1 MIAPRKFRTKQ
12 AQKRENIRVAL
23 KTTAMLLGVVLLFG
37 SIGYVSRLDKF
48 RIQNI
53 YVDTTGVL
61 EQTAIANVIEAELDT
76 SYFGLW
82 PKDSIIILGHHKDIA
97 EKLRREFPRIKDIII
112 NRSGLFALN
121 ADIVERE
128 PKALWCG
135 DVVPP
140 IAQEQTSDE
149 MRITDN
155 LWGTCYLMDEAGYIY
170 AKAPA
175 YSGNVFPRYYGSL
188 QNAEPIDQ
196 YYIPTEEFLRWQD
209 FYAKISFEETVPQ
222 AILFA
227 DERDAELYLSN
238 GLCILLPRNEE
249 MELLERRLKALFE
262 SEEVDTEREIEYIDL
277 RFGSKAFIKYIDEE
291 EEIE

>member
-23 KTTAMLLGVVLLFG
+23 KITAATLGIVALVG
-37 SIGYVSRLDKF
+37 GIGYASHLEEL

-61 EQTAIANVIEAELDT
+61 SKEIVAGAIGAQLEG

-82 PKDSIIILGHHKDIA
+82 PRDSIAVIGRKRLG
-97 EKLRREFPRIKDIII
+97 EKIHEQFPRIDTITMK
-112 NRSGLFALN
+112 RPGLFTISAE
-121 ADIVERE
+121 IVERE

-140 IAQEQTSDE
+140 VAQEQTSDE

-155 LWGTCYLMDEAGYIY
+155 LWGTCYLMDHEGFIY
-170 AKAPA
+170 TKAPA

-188 QNAEPIDQ
+188 EHAEPIGQ
-196 YYIPTEEFLRWQD
+196 NYIPVEDFIRWQD
-209 FYAKISFEETVPQ
+209 FYATVSFGEVMPQ
-222 AILFA
+222 ALLFV

-238 GLCILLPRNEE
+238 GMRVLLQRKEDT
-249 MELLERRLKALFE
+249 ELIKRHLTSLLE
-262 SEEVDTEREIEYIDL
+262 SEEIDTEKQVEYIDL
-277 RFGSKAFIKYIDEE
+277 RFGNKAFIKYLGEKQE
-291 EEIE
+291 S